1 MTTRQG
7 GAPRVS
13 ALVLSHGPEPWLE
26 PCVHAL
32 LASTGIDVEVV
43 LVDNGCTDGAVE
55 RLRGVPGVVHVGKGE
70 NIGYSAGNNLGA
82 LNATGDYLAL
92 VNGDF
97 VARPDMLEQL
107 VARASDPRNAVVG
120 ASVRL
125 ANDPELLN
133 SDGNTIHFLGFSW
146 CGDFG
151 EPAADHMVEQEV
163 ASIMGAAA
171 MLRRE
176 VWDELG
182 GFEENYFAFHEDVD
196 LCWRARS
203 RGYRIV
209 HVPDAVG
216 VHRYEFDRV
225 GHKMFLVERNRLMF
239 VLTCFERTTLS
250 LLAPALIAM
259 ELAVTAAAIKQGW
272 LRQKVDGWRWLWT
285 HRRWLGDRRRTVQ
298 TARTERDSFIAP
310 FYADR
315 LLASNNFALPATLE
329 PLDRALAWYWHVVRR
344 FLPRSPTRTRG
355 TSSR

>member
-1 MTTRQG
+1 MT
-7 GAPRVS
+7 ADAPALPRVS
-13 ALVLSHGPEPWLE
+13 ALVLSYGPEPWLE
-26 PCVHAL
+26 RCVHAL
-32 LASTGIDVEVV
+32 LASTGVDVEVV

-82 LNATGDYLAL
+82 LNASGEFIAL

-97 VARPDMLEQL
+97 IAQPDMLDQL
-107 VARASDPRNAVVG
+107 VRRASDPRNAVVG

-125 ANDPELLN
+125 GHAPELLN

-163 ASIMGAAA
+163 ASIMGASA

-182 GFEENYFAFHEDVD
+182 GFEERYFAFHEDVD

-216 VHRYEFDRV
+216 IHRYEFDRV
-225 GHKMFLVERNRLMF
+225 GRKMYLVERNRLLF
-239 VLTCFERTTLS
+239 VLTCFERSTLAR
-250 LLAPALIAM
+250 LAPALVGM
-259 ELAVTAAAIKQGW
+259 ELAVTLASVKQGW
-272 LRQKVDGWRWLWT
+272 FRQKIDGWRWLWS
-285 HRRWLGDRRRTVQ
+285 HRDWLRERRRRVQ
-298 TARTERDSFIAP
+298 AARTEPDSFLAP

-315 LLASNNFALPATLE
+315 LLASNNFPMPPALE
-329 PLDRALAWYWHVVRR
+329 PFDRALAWYWHVVRK
-344 FLPRSPTRTRG
+344 FLPRSSVRTR
-355 TSSR
+355 SSR